1 METAKKVKQETGKQ
15 LKLQLIKGGLY
26 PRTKKETASENL
38 WLICKAAFWNTQLF
52 SHEEEANFK
61 LLVAE
66 HFKGSRNLD
75 VTFKQL
81 VERVCL
87 AKRYLT
93 RRKGRYISKP
103 IDWLNVNYKNG
114 LSGTAKWYKEVNNQR
129 ATVPNYNEGIALFAK
144 ALLKYADNR
153 NIIDLLNY
161 RRELIE
167 LKQHDL
173 VQLYMNCIMH
183 IQYLNF

>member
-52 SHEEEANFK
+52 TNEDEATFK
-61 LLVAE
+61 GLITE
-66 HFKGSRNLD
+66 HFKNSKNLD

-87 AKRYLT
+87 VKRYLT

-114 LSGTAKWYKEVNNQR
+114 LAGTTSWYKDVIKQR
-129 ATVPNYNEGIALFAK
+129 QSVPHYNEGITVLAK
-144 ALLKYADNR
+144 GLLKYAENR
-153 NIIDLLNY
+153 NILDLLKY

>member
-1 METAKKVKQETGKQ
+1 METAKKVKQNTGTQ

-26 PRTKKETASENL
+26 PSTKKEIASENL

-52 SHEEEANFK
+52 AQTEEQTFK
-61 LLVAE
+61 ELIAE

-103 IDWLNVNYKNG
+103 IDWLNINYKNG
-114 LSGTAKWYKEVNNQR
+114 LSGTAKWYKDVNKQR
-129 ATVPNYNEGIALFAK
+129 ASVPHYNEGITVLAK
-144 ALLKYADNR
+144 GLLKYAENR
-153 NIIDLLNY
+153 NILDLLNY

-167 LKQHDL
+167 LKQYDL
-173 VQLYMNCIMH
+173 VQLYMNSIMH

>member
-1 METAKKVKQETGKQ
+1 METAKKTNQKASTQ
-15 LKLQLIKGGLY
+15 LKLQLLKGGLY

-52 SHEEEANFK
+52 THEEEANFK
-61 LLVAE
+61 LLIAE

-87 AKRYLT
+87 VKRYLT

-114 LSGTAKWYKEVNNQR
+114 LSGTAKWYKDVENQR
-129 ATVPNYNEGIALFAK
+129 ATVPHYNEGIALFAK
-144 ALLKYADNR
+144 ALLKYADSR

-173 VQLYMNCIMH
+173 VQLYMNSIMH